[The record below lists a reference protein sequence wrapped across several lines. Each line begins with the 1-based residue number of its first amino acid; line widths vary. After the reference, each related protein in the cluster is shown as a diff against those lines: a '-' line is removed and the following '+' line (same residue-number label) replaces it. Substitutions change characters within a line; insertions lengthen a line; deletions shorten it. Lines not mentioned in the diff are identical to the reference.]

1 MAFSGEIFGVSC
13 IFFLTSLIFWAIF
26 LPAWTGKDTSWVEGR
41 VRGWPALRFLALA
54 LLGDGLGFMAL
65 GFSFSY
71 PLGSGKTTLLGDILS
86 YFGLFIFMI
95 VPPFLMFGA
104 YVFWPRFLLPRWIR
118 VRLKA
123 GDPVRT
129 AQPLVFDDS
138 GEVIGVEPEPDD
150 NPVTVDDLD
159 DLLPYVA
166 KVQVVRWW
174 VSAVLCLGTAAGLIW
189 VLFLPFM
196 IGYNSMGG
204 MTRAFWPLVPFVLVF
219 CAVVGVYYVY
229 GAARPEHVTIDDQGV
244 STRSWSVPWSRI
256 TGVTGTK
263 ARLYLRV
270 YREDADRIRP
280 ANRWH
285 SGSPGGFGGL
295 LGSGNFVGLQMSL
308 RKQHHVQKI
317 IEAGVDR
324 RRIAQGRPPVRR
336 PI

>member
-1 MAFSGEIFGVSC
+1 MATFGSAMAMANLAGAFGRLSEESSGFHVLDIL
-13 IFFLTSLIFWAIF
+13 FLISLTLMLVVLPAALWGIF
-26 LPAWTGKDTSWVEGR
+26 LP
-41 VRGWPALRFLALA
+41 
-54 LLGDGLGFMAL
+54 
-65 GFSFSY
+65 
-71 PLGSGKTTLLGDILS
+71 
-86 YFGLFIFMI
+86 
-95 VPPFLMFGA
+95 
-104 YVFWPRFLLPRWIR
+104 WPRFLLPRWIR